1 MIKYTIFD
9 MDGTLLDSMHQWRNV
24 LYEYVKAQNYN
35 FISDELIEE
44 LMGQPAF
51 SGITKLIRDNG
62 YDFDE
67 EAAQKGI
74 LRMMAHHYVTDIKI
88 KDGVPEVLEQY
99 RRAGVPMCVI
109 TATAHR
115 ECEEALRYHGLF
127 DYFDF
132 ILTDEDFPRGKY
144 GEEIFLEAL
153 SRFGAAPGDT
163 LLFDDALYSLKTGK
177 RVGLRLAGVEDETQ
191 ADHRAEI
198 YSISD
203 IYIRSFSDFRPGVTD
218 RI

>member
-24 LYEYVKAQNYN
+24 LYEYVKAQNYK

-74 LRMMAHHYVTDIKI
+74 LRMMAHHYVTDIK
-88 KDGVPEVLEQY
+88 
-99 RRAGVPMCVI
+99 
-109 TATAHR
+109 
-115 ECEEALRYHGLF
+115 
-127 DYFDF
+127 
-132 ILTDEDFPRGKY
+132 
-144 GEEIFLEAL
+144 
-153 SRFGAAPGDT
+153 
-163 LLFDDALYSLKTGK
+163 
-177 RVGLRLAGVEDETQ
+177 
-191 ADHRAEI
+191 
-198 YSISD
+198 
-203 IYIRSFSDFRPGVTD
+203 
-218 RI
+218 